1 MPPLPSQW
9 TWFSRNGNAGGL
21 ARRDKQ
27 RCAGLGRDG
36 LTGGHLEG
44 AFWVCTG
51 LPATRQHGLAVV
63 VEDASLRRE
72 TRSSVRGAG
81 RLWGVVYRL
90 QTLSAG
96 FPLVEVFL

>member
-1 MPPLPSQW
+1 
-9 TWFSRNGNAGGL
+9 
-21 ARRDKQ
+21 
-27 RCAGLGRDG
+27 
-36 LTGGHLEG
+36 
-44 AFWVCTG
+44 
-51 LPATRQHGLAVV
+51 LAVV

-81 RLWGVVYRL
+81 RLWGWLYRL